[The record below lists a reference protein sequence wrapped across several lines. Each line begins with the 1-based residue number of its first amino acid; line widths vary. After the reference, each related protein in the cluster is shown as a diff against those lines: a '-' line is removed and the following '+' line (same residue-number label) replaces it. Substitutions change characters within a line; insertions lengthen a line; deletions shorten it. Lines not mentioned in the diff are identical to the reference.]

1 MRRYYFF
8 TVNLLIY
15 SLFLSLSILL
25 LNFLLIRSAAPSQI
39 GIKVSAKRKCSSD
52 DEKDENR
59 KLKSSNICSNQWIQ
73 FREQLKKNK
82 KKDIDNY
89 DATKFVSKYR
99 QPLVDV
105 PANTT
110 KYENASKT
118 LPLIQSSN
126 SHVIKFL

>member
-1 MRRYYFF
+1 M
-8 TVNLLIY
+8 
-15 SLFLSLSILL
+15 SILL

-39 GIKVSAKRKCSSD
+39 GIKVEVSAKRKCSSD